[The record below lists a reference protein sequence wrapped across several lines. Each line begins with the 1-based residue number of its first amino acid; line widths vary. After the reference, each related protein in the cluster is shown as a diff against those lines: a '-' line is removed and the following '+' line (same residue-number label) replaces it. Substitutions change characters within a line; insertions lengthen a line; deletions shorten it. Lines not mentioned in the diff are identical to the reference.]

1 MPRRR
6 LIWQIFTTNLVVL
19 LAALAAVALYA
30 TGSLRTFYLDH
41 VTTELEARARL
52 LESGVNALLN
62 NSNNTEALDRFCK
75 DMGRDSATRVTVVNT
90 AGQVLGDSDE
100 DPAHMENHA
109 GRQEIVEALASGRGA
124 SSRHSP
130 TLGKDMV
137 YVALRLET
145 RGETQGVLR
154 VSVPLTS
161 VNEALAVIYLHIAAG
176 GIVVI
181 VLAAGMSWWMSRRL
195 SSPLEEMKDCAVHIA
210 AGELDYRC
218 AVPDSEEIGGLAE
231 AMNRMAAQLHDRLTV
246 EVKHR
251 NEMEAVLSSM
261 TEGVLAV
268 DSDEKIINVNL
279 AATRF
284 FGLEPHAVLGRT
296 IQEAVRIADL
306 QQFIQRTL
314 ARGVPMES
322 EIFVPHGDGE
332 RHIQAHGNVL
342 RDAKGK
348 AIGALVVL
356 NDVTHLT
363 RLEAVRRDFV
373 ANVSHE
379 LKTPITSV
387 KGFVET
393 LQAGAIKDP
402 QEAERFLAIIARQ
415 ADRLNAIIEDLLTLA
430 KIEQGEQKGDIVL
443 EKCGLEEVLRA
454 AVQVCEVKAA
464 EKGVRIDTQCEPGLR
479 AEINAPLLEQAL
491 VNLIDNAIKYS
502 DAGSRVEALASRNG
516 GEVVL
521 RVRDYGSGIEK
532 EHLDRI
538 FERFYRVDKARS
550 RKQGG
555 TGLGLAI
562 VKHIAQAHGGRV
574 SVESAPAK
582 GSTFS
587 IFLMAPA
594 SVLQARVG

>member
-6 LIWQIFTTNLVVL
+6 LIWQIFTTYLVVL
-19 LAALAAVALYA
+19 LVALATVAVYA
-30 TGSLRTFYLDH
+30 TSSLRTFYLRH
-41 VTTELEARARL
+41 VITELEARARL
-52 LESGVNALLN
+52 LQSDVNALVAKN
-62 NSNNTEALDRFCK
+62 NPQALDQFCK
-75 DMGRDSATRVTVVNT
+75 EMGRNSTTRVTVVDT
-90 AGQVLGDSDE
+90 AGSVLGDSDE
-100 DPAHMENHA
+100 DPAKMENHA
-109 GRQEIVEALASGRGA
+109 GRQEIVEAFATGIGS
-124 SSRHSP
+124 SSRQSP

-137 YVALRLET
+137 YVALRLDLK
-145 RGETQGVLR
+145 GETKGVLR
-154 VSVPLTS
+154 VAIPLTF
-161 VNEALAVIYLHIAAG
+161 VNEALANIYMRIAAG
-176 GIVVI
+176 GMVV
-181 VLAAGMSWWMSRRL
+181 VLLAAAMSWWMSRRL
-195 SSPLEEMKDCAVHIA
+195 SSPLEAMKDCAVHIA

-231 AMNRMAAQLHDRLTV
+231 AMNRMAAQLHDRLTA

-279 AATRF
+279 AASRF
-284 FGLEPHAVLGRT
+284 FGIEPNAALGRT

-314 ARGVPMES
+314 SRGVSMES

-342 RDAKGK
+342 RDANGK

-356 NDVTHLT
+356 NDVTHLK

-443 EKCGLEEVLRA
+443 ENGGLEEVLRA

-502 DAGSRVEALASRNG
+502 DSGSHIEAKASRTGN
-516 GEVVL
+516 EVML
-521 RVRDYGSGIEK
+521 RVRDYGTGIEK

-574 SVESAPAK
+574 IVESAPSK

-587 IFLMAPA
+587 IVLMSPVTVLHARA
-594 SVLQARVG
+594 S